1 LGLSL
6 EEKGPRENQERRQ
19 SNAKERRQTT
29 SRNTNTGRT
38 IIILAL

>member
-19 SNAKERRQTT
+19 SHAKERRQTT
-29 SRNTNTGRT
+29 SRNTNTGRP